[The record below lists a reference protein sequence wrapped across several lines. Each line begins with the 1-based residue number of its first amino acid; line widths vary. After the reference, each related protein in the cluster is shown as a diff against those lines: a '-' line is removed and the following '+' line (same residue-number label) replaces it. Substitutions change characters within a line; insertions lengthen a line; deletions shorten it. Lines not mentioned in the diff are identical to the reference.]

1 MPDIAS
7 HASCPSCLNGGALR
21 HFLLFLDFP
30 DRSFF
35 GQAKG
40 AESRYFGCV
49 GISLLLPFA
58 KKSLLALECSGE
70 FFVRPLAGPFSSF
83 SVRFQHTAPIIFRR
97 LDKALFRCWL
107 RPHFEHHQG
116 TIPNLEWRLVASIGD
131 HTGFS
136 YCRVIGPRPQFCG
149 PTTDVTGIYAEAA
162 HHSRASRFGWRP
174 NHHRSSITPQRP
186 HGSAGGG

>member
-1 MPDIAS
+1 MRAARRAS
-7 HASCPSCLNGGALR
+7 TAVRSATSCCFLISLTEASLAKRRARSRAILAASAS
-21 HFLLFLDFP
+21 
-30 DRSFF
+30 RSFCR
-35 GQAKG
+35 
-40 AESRYFGCV
+40 SRRNPSSRSSALANF
-49 GISLLLPFA
+49 SFA
-58 KKSLLALECSGE
+58 LWLVLSRL
-70 FFVRPLAGPFSSF
+70 